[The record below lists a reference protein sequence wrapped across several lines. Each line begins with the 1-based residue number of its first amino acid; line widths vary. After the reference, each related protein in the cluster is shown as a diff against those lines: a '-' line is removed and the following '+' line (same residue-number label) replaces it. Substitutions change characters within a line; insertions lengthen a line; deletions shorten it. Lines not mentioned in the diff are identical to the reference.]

1 MNKAVLMGKRKAASH
16 RHRWFAAS
24 CALCLLFLPL
34 ASCGSP
40 QASNESET
48 AASGAASSIS
58 VTAADGTV
66 FVGPHASDFAQA
78 YANATTD
85 VFRSV
90 VKDGQ
95 LSLADDDALSS
106 AYHSCVF
113 QFPEE
118 QTDSSV
124 HLTQAATMIAL
135 TMEHNFAISMSW
147 DNRVTLVSDDIRNKA
162 IEESAQCATATEID
176 KLDQLA
182 QTVDPLGWTLPLPTD
197 ERTMYVYAELYSING
212 LTVPQGTLTQS
223 EFEKQILGKEET

>member
-1 MNKAVLMGKRKAASH
+1 MNKAVLMGKKKAVRRRR
-16 RHRWFAAS
+16 RHVAAS

-34 ASCGSP
+34 ASCGAP
-40 QASNESET
+40 QASNK
-48 AASGAASSIS
+48 SGAAVSGTASSVS

-66 FVGPHASDFAQA
+66 FTGAHASDFAQA

-85 VFRSV
+85 VFRSA

-95 LSLADDDALSS
+95 LSLADDDALSL
-106 AYHSCVF
+106 ACHSCVF

-162 IEESAQCATATEID
+162 IEEAAQCVTTTEID

-182 QTVDPLGWTLPLPTD
+182 QTVEPLGWTLALPTD

-223 EFEKQILGKEET
+223 KFEKQILGKKEA